1 MKTNYYKTVKIIGFI
16 CIFLWCVGIIYPQQA
31 SDFFPDQTDFRWEY
45 KVTPLDSSNNE
56 IDELHYFRHELF
68 MDETDF
74 EGKLTKIIQFKSGP
88 AQTIQ
93 IQPYLDSL
101 FYNFSGSEG
110 YEYFKAGSA
119 TNLFILLD
127 SFFINSSFN
136 IASFFNS
143 LEQWYPVYRFSQNV
157 NADYLIFQI
166 DSTVTIGNQTLPLR
180 LEFIGER
187 LPDEQITTEFGDL
200 NCKKFVRKL
209 VLSYLIILPPL
220 PPIALPILTLND
232 YVWIAQ
238 DYWIVKSIIPSA
250 NVDLSIIG
258 VDPFYIP
265 GLSTKLDGVTGLEN
279 RISIPYKYLLTQN
292 YPNPFNPSTKITYT
306 IPERGNVSLKI
317 FDLLGS
323 EVVELVKGEIEAG
336 SYEIN
341 FNAANLPSGVY
352 FYRLQAGNFVQ
363 TRKMILLK

>member
-1 MKTNYYKTVKIIGFI
+1 MRTNYYKTVERLSFI
-16 CIFLWCVGIIYPQQA
+16 CILLWCAGIIYSQQA
-31 SDFFPDQTDFRWEY
+31 GDYFPDQTDFRWEY

-56 IDELHYFRHELF
+56 IDELRYFRHELF
-68 MDETDF
+68 TDETDF

-88 AQTIQ
+88 AETIQ
-93 IQPYLDSL
+93 IQPYIDTL
-101 FYNFSGSEG
+101 FYHFYGSEG

-136 IASFFNS
+136 IVSFFKS
-143 LEQWYPVYRFSQNV
+143 LEQWYSVYKFSQNV

-187 LPDEQITTEFGDL
+187 MPDEQISTAFGNL

-220 PPIALPILTLND
+220 PPIALPILKLND

-238 DYWIVKSIIPSA
+238 DYWIVQSIIPSA

-265 GLSTKLDGVTGLEN
+265 GLSTKLDGVTGFEDE
-279 RISIPYKYLLTQN
+279 ISIPNKYLLTQN
-292 YPNPFNPSTKITYT
+292 CPNPFNPSTKIIWQSPVDSWQTLKVYDVL
-306 IPERGNVSLKI
+306 GNEAVTLVDEYKPA
-317 FDLLGS
+317 GKY
-323 EVVELVKGEIEAG
+323 EVD
-336 SYEIN
+336 
-341 FNAANLPSGVY
+341 FNASGLSSGVY
-352 FYRLQAGNFVQ
+352 FYQLNSGEFI
-363 TRKMILLK
+363 TMKKMVFLK